1 MFFGLFKTWCIN
13 PVSTLTL
20 CLLSKN
26 YELSYRLM
34 TRFTCIEID
43 TPKLIALGSLVQ
55 LIESPSFLNL
65 RLELTR
71 NDKPSKY
78 LQKTL

>member
-1 MFFGLFKTWCIN
+1 M
-13 PVSTLTL
+13 STLTL

-26 YELSYRLM
+26 YELAYRLIP
-34 TRFTCIEID
+34 RFTQIEMD

-65 RLELTR
+65 RLEMTR
-71 NDKPSKY
+71 NDKQAQY
-78 LQKTL
+78 LRKTM